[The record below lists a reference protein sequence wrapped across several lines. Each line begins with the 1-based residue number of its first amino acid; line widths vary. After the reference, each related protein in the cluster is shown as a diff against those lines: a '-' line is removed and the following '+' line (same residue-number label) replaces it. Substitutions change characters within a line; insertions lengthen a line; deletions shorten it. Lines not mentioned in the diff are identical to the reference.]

1 MSTLQSQSVSPSKSY
16 IVFQTFK
23 YSVYLLLTYNIFLF
37 FQEDLAAS
45 AQTFTNGIT
54 SIYDVV
60 EAFSATVDTAAWVVL
75 LLLFELE
82 TFLLNDDK
90 IVGLTKTLLHSVR
103 SLCYALIVYSL
114 YGYIVKLNL
123 MLTTVPF
130 SGDDSCALVD
140 TAYTYIFT
148 LDEYLPIEAA
158 NCAALNNG
166 ELLRVADTQIISTV
180 ERMQETQRLAWLSV
194 FNSIDWLL
202 IVAILEVD
210 VYLQLKG
217 RLEGRVRMVSKVIKA
232 FLYSFLFIAA
242 IYWGFKGDFLDFW
255 DAFLWLVAF
264 IFIEM
269 NIFEWH
275 AETTLENEASTP

>member
-1 MSTLQSQSVSPSKSY
+1 MSTLQSQAESPSKSY
-16 IVFQTFK
+16 LVFQAFK
-23 YSVYLLLTYNIFLF
+23 YSVYSLLAYNIFLF
-37 FQEDLAAS
+37 FQEDFAAS

-54 SIYDVV
+54 SIYDLG
-60 EAFSATVDTAAWVVL
+60 EAFSATIDTAAWVVL
-75 LLLFELE
+75 ILLFELE
-82 TFLLNDDK
+82 TFLLDDEK
-90 IVGLTKTLLHSVR
+90 IVGLTKTLLHSIR

-123 MLTTVPF
+123 VLTTSPF
-130 SGDDSCALVD
+130 SVDDACSLVD

-148 LDEYLPIEAA
+148 LDEYLPIETA

-166 ELLRVADTQIISTV
+166 ELLRVADTQIISSA
-180 ERMQETQRLAWLSV
+180 ERLQEAQRLAWLSV
-194 FNSIDWLL
+194 FNSVDWLL

-217 RLEGRVRMVSKVIKA
+217 RLEGRVRMVSKMIKI

-242 IYWGFKGDFLDFW
+242 VYWGFKGDFLDFW

-275 AETTLENEASTP
+275 AETKQENEALTT